1 MFLGRVFSRF
11 YFRHHNIFPSS
22 FVTEAEKFGWSFV
35 FEMFVAK
42 EVAEKITQS
51 VKGKFWGSPLTML
64 TRICASLGS
73 RMKFKTL
80 CYPVFE
86 INKNTALPSF

>member
-1 MFLGRVFSRF
+1 MVVLGQLYQVLYWFRGHHLNLLTARTDVFREGFISRF

-51 VKGKFWGSPLTML
+51 VKGKFGG
-64 TRICASLGS
+64 IASDHA
-73 RMKFKTL
+73 KK
-80 CYPVFE
+80 
-86 INKNTALPSF
+86 

>member
-64 TRICASLGS
+64 
-73 RMKFKTL
+73 
-80 CYPVFE
+80 
-86 INKNTALPSF
+86 KNDEEYFLTGATPLPY